1 MDYSRDPKKMEAG
14 LLDTI
19 LAGVGCVSPED
30 RAGVLVAYEGEWRT
44 ILSRF
49 RAHHHKRGEL
59 DREYDEEYRRA
70 IMLRNVA
77 VVGERII
84 KVGQAHVKQK
94 LKEAV
99 RDATS
104 SMPPEV
110 LESEERLYS
119 ALEEVEEVDLWT
131 KANQHME
138 VNRCC

>member
-1 MDYSRDPKKMEAG
+1 LQE
-14 LLDTI
+14 
-19 LAGVGCVSPED
+19 LAASHQRIGQ
-30 RAGVLVAYEGEWRT
+30 AY
-44 ILSRF
+44 LSRTKENGEQYSLDF
-49 RAHHHKRGEL
+49 ELTITRGGGL